1 MSLFVTFEGI
11 EGSGKT
17 TQITLLKKAL
27 QKKGHSVF
35 ITREPGGTV
44 IGDQIREVL
53 LKRQNKKLVPL
64 AELLLYEASRAQHV
78 QEKIKPALQKGKI
91 VISDRYSDAT
101 TVYQGVARALSTE
114 LTDKLNRIATE
125 NLNPHLTFILDC
137 PVETGLK
144 RLLRRTISRAQFDR
158 IEQEKISFHQKVR
171 QGYLRLAKKE
181 PHRVKVIDARG
192 LAKQI
197 HGDILKQVLK
207 KL

>member
-1 MSLFVTFEGI
+1 MNLFITLEGI

-27 QKKGHSVF
+27 QKKGYVVLT
-35 ITREPGGTV
+35 TREPGGTV
-44 IGDQIREVL
+44 IGDQIRNVL
-53 LKRQNKKLVPL
+53 LKRQNKKLVRV

-78 QEKIKPALQKGKI
+78 QEKIWPALQKGKI
-91 VISDRYSDAT
+91 VISDRYSDAS

-114 LTDKLNRIATE
+114 LTNKLNRIATQ
-125 NLNPHLTFILDC
+125 NLSPHLTLVLDC
-137 PVETGLK
+137 PVHMGLK
-144 RLLRRTISRAQFDR
+144 RVLKRTASSRLDR

-181 PHRVKVIDARG
+181 AQRVKVIEATG
-192 LAKQI
+192 SAQQI
-197 HGDILKQVLK
+197 HEKVLKEVLK

>member
-1 MSLFVTFEGI
+1 MSLFITFEGI

-27 QKKGHSVF
+27 QKKGYSVL

-78 QEKIKPALQKGKI
+78 QEKIKPALQKGKV
-91 VISDRYSDAT
+91 VISDRYSDAS
-101 TVYQGVARALSTE
+101 TVYQGVARALSTG
-114 LTDKLNRIATE
+114 LTDQLNRIATQ
-125 NLNPHLTFILDC
+125 NLKPHLTFILDC
-137 PVETGLK
+137 PVKTGLK
-144 RLLRRTISRAQFDR
+144 RLLRRTISRTQFDR

-181 PHRVKVIDARG
+181 PHRVKVIDATG
-192 LAKQI
+192 SAKKI

>member
-1 MSLFVTFEGI
+1 MSLFITFEGI

-27 QKKGHSVF
+27 QKKGYSVLM
-35 ITREPGGTV
+35 TREPGGTM

-78 QEKIKPALQKGKI
+78 QEKIQPALKKRKI

-101 TVYQGVARALSTE
+101 TVYQGVARALSTD
-114 LTDKLNRIATE
+114 LTDKLNRIATQ
-125 NLNPHLTFILDC
+125 NLKPHLTLILDC
-137 PVETGLK
+137 PVQMGLGRVLK
-144 RLLRRTISRAQFDR
+144 RVSSFHLDR

-181 PHRVKVIDARG
+181 PHRVKVINASG
-192 LAKQI
+192 PAKQI
-197 HGDILKQVLK
+197 HSNILKQVLK
-207 KL
+207 KI

>member
-1 MSLFVTFEGI
+1 MSLFITFEGI

-27 QKKGHSVF
+27 QKKGYSVL

-78 QEKIKPALQKGKI
+78 QEKIKPALQKGKM
-91 VISDRYSDAT
+91 VISDRYSDAS
-101 TVYQGVARALSTE
+101 TVYQGVARALSTG
-114 LTDKLNRIATE
+114 LTDQLNRIATQ
-125 NLNPHLTFILDC
+125 NLKPHLTLVLDC
-137 PVETGLK
+137 PVHMGLK
-144 RLLRRTISRAQFDR
+144 RVVQRTSSSHLDR

-181 PHRVKVIDARG
+181 PHRVKVIDTTG
-192 LAKQI
+192 STEKI

>member
-1 MSLFVTFEGI
+1 MSLFITFEGI

-27 QKKGHSVF
+27 QKKGYSVL

-78 QEKIKPALQKGKI
+78 QEKIQPALKKRKI

-125 NLNPHLTFILDC
+125 NLKPHLTLVLDC
-137 PVETGLK
+137 PVHMGLGRVLK
-144 RLLRRTISRAQFDR
+144 RTSSSHLDR
-158 IEQEKISFHQKVR
+158 IEQEKISFHRKVR

-181 PHRVKVIDARG
+181 PHRVKVIDASG
-192 LAKQI
+192 PAKQI
-197 HGDILKQVLK
+197 HSNILQQVLK
-207 KL
+207 KI

>member
-1 MSLFVTFEGI
+1 MNLFITFEGI

-27 QKKGHSVF
+27 QKKGYVVLT
-35 ITREPGGTV
+35 TREPGGTV
-44 IGDQIREVL
+44 IGDQIRNVL

-78 QEKIKPALQKGKI
+78 QEKIWPALKKGKV

-101 TVYQGVARALSTE
+101 TIYQGIARALSTK
-114 LTDKLNRIATE
+114 LTNHLNRIATQ
-125 NLNPHLTFILDC
+125 NLKPHLTLILDC
-137 PVETGLK
+137 PAHVGLK
-144 RLLRRTISRAQFDR
+144 RILKRSDFSHLDR

-192 LAKQI
+192 SAQEI
-197 HGDILKQVLK
+197 HQEILKEVAK

>member
-1 MSLFVTFEGI
+1 MSLFITFEGI

-27 QKKGHSVF
+27 QKKGYSVL
-35 ITREPGGTV
+35 ITLEPVGTV

-78 QEKIKPALQKGKI
+78 QEKIQPAIKKRKI

-101 TVYQGVARALSTE
+101 TVYQGVARSLSTD

-125 NLNPHLTFILDC
+125 NLKPHLTLVLDC
-137 PVETGLK
+137 PVQMGLGRVLK
-144 RLLRRTISRAQFDR
+144 RTSSSHLDR

-181 PHRVKVIDARG
+181 PRRVKVIDASG
-192 LAKQI
+192 TASQI

-207 KL
+207 KI